1 MNNWQRIIL
10 MILFLVCVNVGS
22 AWAQADSERTSVES
36 ATWRFEIDNDV
47 LFDKDNQIS
56 SGWSVQKHSAVA
68 KSWED
73 LEGLPKFIRQ
83 WGAALPTLTDE
94 GLSYRA
100 GIAVGQIIQT
110 PDDDSRRDLNKD
122 DVPYAGALTA
132 QASWYAFNDD
142 EFRGFELTLGVV
154 GSPSLAEQTQ
164 KLAHKITGNDDPKG
178 WDHQLKT
185 EPVLN
190 FNYMRK
196 QKIWRHGNPADWA
209 ADVSVDGHAGLGNM
223 FTQASV
229 ALECRWGYNMPR
241 GFASVPDPIGLSM
254 HYIAA
259 LTPANPQ
266 AGSFYTTLVLS
277 GSAVAHNIFLDGN
290 TFRDSHSVDKE
301 PLVGLAV
308 AGLHYERKN
317 WGIHFNVVASTD
329 DVDTDDAP
337 DAEGHERLGSI
348 TVEWRF

>member
-1 MNNWQRIIL
+1 MNNRRQIIL
-10 MILFLVCVNVGS
+10 IILFLVYANVGS
-22 AWAQADSERTSVES
+22 ALAQAGPEHTSVES
-36 ATWRFEIDNDV
+36 ATWRFEIDNDL
-47 LFDKDNQIS
+47 LFNKDNQIS

-73 LEGLPKFIRQ
+73 LEELPKFIRQ
-83 WGAALPTLTDE
+83 WGAALPTLTDK
-94 GLSYRA
+94 GLRYRA
-100 GIAVGQIIQT
+100 GIAVGQVIQT
-110 PDDDSRRDLNKD
+110 PDDISRQDLNKD
-122 DVPYAGALTA
+122 DVPYAGVLTA
-132 QASWYAFNDD
+132 QASWYAFNDE

-164 KLAHKITGNDDPKG
+164 KFVHKITNNDDPKG

-196 QKIWRHGNPADWA
+196 QKVWRHGNPAGWA
-209 ADVSVDGHAGLGNM
+209 TDVSVDGHAGVGNM

-254 HYIAA
+254 HYVAT
-259 LTPANPQ
+259 LQPANPQ
-266 AGSFYTTLVLS
+266 AGSLYATLALR
-277 GSAVAHNIFLDGN
+277 GSAFAHNIFLDGN

-308 AGLHYERKN
+308 AGFHYERKN
-317 WGIHFNVVASTD
+317 WGIHFNIVASSD

-337 DAEGHERLGSI
+337 DAEGRERLGSI
-348 TVEWRF
+348 TIEWRF